1 MQNVARHR
9 VLGLLTAVMLLAGCQ
24 YDSIVNQF
32 RQETGQKDSL
42 AIGFGNSVIDNP
54 VRTRALSLLSQHTNT
69 MGVWGWQTTT
79 DKMEVQL
86 FNNQLV
92 SFDQDANDWTY
103 SPARYWDKGSSYRF
117 YAYAPNSTTV
127 HRYLST
133 RVPDVLLLIMWYWW
147 AAIP

>member
-9 VLGLLTAVMLLAGCQ
+9 VLGLLAAVMLLAGCQ

-42 AIGFGNSVIDNP
+42 AISFGNGVIDNP

-92 SFDQDANDWTY
+92 SFDHDENDWTY
-103 SPARYWDKGSSYRF
+103 SPARYWLTRPTQLQYR
-117 YAYAPNSTTV
+117 A

-133 RVPDVLLLIMWYWW
+133 RVPDVLILIMWYWW